1 MSLLDFAMDV
11 IFIWF
16 TSYFDKYLSDN
27 KVSRLP
33 LTMKKETKLK
43 ICFTTM
49 CPLFAITLFFLTV
62 NLDNI

>member
-11 IFIWF
+11 IWF

-33 LTMKKETKLK
+33 LTMKRAGKKK
-43 ICFTTM
+43 KQ
-49 CPLFAITLFFLTV
+49 
-62 NLDNI
+62 N

>member
-16 TSYFDKYLSDN
+16 TSYFDKCLSDN

-33 LTMKKETKLK
+33 LTMKRAGKKK
-43 ICFTTM
+43 KQ
-49 CPLFAITLFFLTV
+49 
-62 NLDNI
+62 N

>member
-11 IFIWF
+11 FFIWF

-33 LTMKKETKLK
+33 LTMKRAGKKK
-43 ICFTTM
+43 KQ
-49 CPLFAITLFFLTV
+49 
-62 NLDNI
+62 N